1 MRYSAL
7 ATVLIGLS
15 ALCWTA
21 CSTTRSV
28 SAVKSEEWKVKSEVL
43 ATTDETDFTDVRDT
57 LQEVTTITID
67 RNDKGDTLRI
77 ATVTD
82 RTRARSRNR
91 VSTQETKVE
100 VRVDT
105 VYLER
110 RDSVLV
116 QDSRFTVHGDQSER
130 TALHTT
136 LKWIFWIIIGLIGLT
151 ITVKVCS
158 RKR

>member
-1 MRYSAL
+1 M
-7 ATVLIGLS
+7 
-15 ALCWTA
+15 
-21 CSTTRSV
+21 
-28 SAVKSEEWKVKSEVL
+28 KSEEWKVKSEVL

-105 VYLER
+105 VYVER
-110 RDSVLV
+110 RDSVFV
-116 QDSRFTVHGDQSER
+116 ETNTNR
-130 TALHTT
+130 TNRTNQKPGGFASA

-151 ITVKVCS
+151 ITVRVCS

>member
-1 MRYSAL
+1 M
-7 ATVLIGLS
+7 
-15 ALCWTA
+15 
-21 CSTTRSV
+21 
-28 SAVKSEEWKVKSEVL
+28 KSEEWKVKSEVL

-105 VYLER
+105 VYVER
-110 RDSVLV
+110 RDSVFV
-116 QDSRFTVHGDQSER
+116 ETNTNR
-130 TALHTT
+130 TNQKPGGFAST

-151 ITVKVCS
+151 ITVRVCS

>member
-1 MRYSAL
+1 M
-7 ATVLIGLS
+7 
-15 ALCWTA
+15 
-21 CSTTRSV
+21 
-28 SAVKSEEWKVKSEVL
+28 KSEEWKVKSEVL

-82 RTRARSRNR
+82 RTRARSQNR

-105 VYLER
+105 VYVER
-110 RDSVLV
+110 RDSVFV
-116 QDSRFTVHGDQSER
+116 ETNTNR
-130 TALHTT
+130 TNRSNQKPGGFAST

-151 ITVKVCS
+151 ITVRVCS
-158 RKR
+158 QKR